1 MKEFLV
7 SFVSFVLVA
16 VVVWGI
22 ALAVVAGINVLA
34 GWGLPEPLAWVG
46 VGVAVAVCRP
56 GKAIVDL
63 SSYIWSRVDS
73 IFWRWF

>member
-7 SFVSFVLVA
+7 SLVSFAVVA

-22 ALAVVAGINVLA
+22 ALAMVAGINVLA

-46 VGVAVAVCRP
+46 VGIAVAVCRP
-56 GKAIVDL
+56 GKAIVEL
-63 SSYIWSRVDS
+63 SSYIWTKVDYT
-73 IFWRWF
+73 FWRWF